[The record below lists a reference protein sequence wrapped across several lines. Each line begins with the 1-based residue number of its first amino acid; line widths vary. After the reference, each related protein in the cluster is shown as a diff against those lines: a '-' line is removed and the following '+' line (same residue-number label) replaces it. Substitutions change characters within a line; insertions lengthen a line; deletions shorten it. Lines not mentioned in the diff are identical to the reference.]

1 MRNPNRIDGYMERL
15 GEVWKKYPDFRF
27 GQMLINLL
35 GAVQNE
41 VGMDLF
47 FVEDEQFF
55 AAFEKC
61 FERMMG
67 NDV

>member
-1 MRNPNRIDGYMERL
+1 MRDPKRIDGYMKRL
-15 GEVWKKYPDFRF
+15 AVVWKDYPDFRF
-27 GQMLINLL
+27 GQLLMNLL
-35 GAVQNE
+35 GDVQEE

-47 FVEDEQFF
+47 YVEDEEFF

-67 NDV
+67 KDV